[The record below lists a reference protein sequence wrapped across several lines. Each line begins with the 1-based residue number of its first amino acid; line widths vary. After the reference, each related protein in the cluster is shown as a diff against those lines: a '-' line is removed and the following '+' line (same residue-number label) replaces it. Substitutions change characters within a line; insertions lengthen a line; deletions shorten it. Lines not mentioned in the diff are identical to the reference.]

1 MSRTLL
7 LPVIL
12 TAAAL
17 TACSAGSSEPTT
29 VTVTQSLQLSDAP
42 SAAPQAP
49 SSIAQPTADQPLPDT
64 PPTEAPSCA
73 PVTGEQAV
81 AENIGTL
88 EKYNG
93 WEWDAEYAYTD
104 DFDPCLALSYIVVPI
119 VGGTSS
125 SPYHVMLFHKGE
137 YLGTATQEPR
147 GFAPRITQTSDDSIS
162 VGYVYVREGDSN
174 AAPSGLNEVQFTWDE
189 AEQRVVM
196 TGSPD

>member
-1 MSRTLL
+1 MSRTLS

-12 TAAAL
+12 AAVAL

-29 VTVTQSLQLSDAP
+29 VTVTQSPQLSDAP
-42 SAAPQAP
+42 SSAPQAP
-49 SSIAQPTADQPLPDT
+49 SSTAQPTADQPLPDT
-64 PPTEAPSCA
+64 PSTEAPSCA
-73 PVTGEQAV
+73 PVTGDQAV
-81 AENIGTL
+81 AQNIGKL

-93 WEWDAEYAYTD
+93 WEWDTEHAFTD
-104 DFDPCLALSYIVVPI
+104 AFDPCLALSYIVVPI

-147 GFAPRITQTSDDSIS
+147 GFSPRITQTSDDSIS
-162 VGYVYVREGDSN
+162 VGYVFLREGDTN
-174 AAPSGLNEVQFTWDE
+174 AAPSGLNEAQFTWNE

-196 TGSPD
+196 TGSLD